1 MFTCYPRSALRHQ
14 LGHTTSVTTFKGGVA
29 MKRDNDAGLGPP
41 SATAHQEVVI
51 PSASGEVLAA
61 ARSRSCTPQRKPLRC
76 LAAQEIKERVSGLA
90 SVWRRSLAQARQQ
103 APPSQAADC
112 EGDKYAKSA
121 VESVQSRLLWWTA
134 RAGEHSIEPYPLT
147 VDKLQ
152 LFGALLKAAGYR
164 AAVSYMSIAKKQH
177 IKLGCLWT
185 AALDLE
191 MRDGKRACERS
202 IGPPRKCGSFDLRKM
217 ASLQTT
223 VRRCSKVDQDGL
235 AAMREMELSTAK
247 CKQVTFNDG
256 PGCGTCTFDL
266 PVSKTDLQ
274 ALGKRRTHSCAC
286 SGGVPG
292 SDGLCLV
299 KVARSLH
306 TQQLSKLLLRVR
318 TLTLG

>member
-1 MFTCYPRSALRHQ
+1 MFCRTGNQGEGVWA
-14 LGHTTSVTTFKGGVA
+14 GG
-29 MKRDNDAGLGPP
+29 
-41 SATAHQEVVI
+41 E
-51 PSASGEVLAA
+51 EVLYKPGNEHLRPKQRRLGISTSAA
-61 ARSRSCTPQRKPLRC
+61 GSEGVRAIGVVRYNLSNNYIAWTM
-76 LAAQEIKERVSGLA
+76 
-90 SVWRRSLAQARQQ
+90 WRRRK
-103 APPSQAADC
+103 ADY

-134 RAGEHSIEPYPLT
+134 RAGEHGIEPYPLT

-164 AAVSYMSIAKKQH
+164 SAVSYMSIAKKQH
-177 IKLGCLWT
+177 KLGYLWT
-185 AALDLE
+185 AASDLE

-202 IGPPRKCGSFDLRKM
+202 IGPPRKCGSFDLRKL

-223 VRRCSKVDQDGL
+223 GAALLKGGPRWLREGALCGCWW
-235 AAMREMELSTAK
+235 AMREMELSTAR

-274 ALGKRRTHSCAC
+274 ALGKRRTHTCAC

-292 SDGLCLV
+292 SDALCPV

-306 TQQLSKLLLRVR
+306 AAAFNFAPPGANPDTGMRLARAEKV
-318 TLTLG
+318 G